1 MNTGLYAY
9 LGAAIAYGSFATML
23 LFSWR
28 ASLQGKLLTVV
39 MFISAIW
46 SVVAAAMA
54 AESGFAQVETYKIL
68 EILRYVAW
76 FIFLL
81 KLFDTAM
88 PVREGRR
95 EFARWVLPFSVG
107 FACLILLDE
116 LSGVSGQPLLA
127 LIGHILLALIGLAI
141 IEQLYRNTSERH
153 RSAIKYLILA
163 IGALFAFDFALY
175 SDTLLFRA
183 VDQTLWDVRGVVHVV
198 AVPLLALASVRNR
211 NWSLNVFVSRDI
223 VLSTTAILVGGLYL
237 VFIASAGYYLREFG
251 GNWGQIIQVAFIALA
266 IVLLFAVLFSR
277 QLRSQARVFLGK
289 HFYRN
294 KYDYRVEWL
303 RLTDKLS
310 GDFEHDERYIAAIE
324 AMANTIEARAGMLWL
339 QNDQSVYTNVASW
352 NAPRVDKKIDKD
364 DPLIQFFEDKGFI
377 INITEIASHPDEYG
391 GLKLPRWVSALKRS
405 WLMVPLFGST
415 SVIGFVVLAN
425 PLVTRSIN
433 WEDRDFLS
441 SAAKQVTSY
450 LMVILTSDA
459 LAQAKQFEVFTRLS
473 AYMVH
478 DLKNIAAGLELISSN
493 AKKHS
498 NNPSFIKDAFDT
510 VDNAAADI
518 KRLLEQLR
526 NRHVETEKRIKVDVN
541 EVLTKVIE
549 SKQQCLPPPVIK
561 ETSMSCYA
569 NVEKGRLANVLA
581 HLIDNAQQATND
593 NGTIEVKLIS
603 RGSTIVIEIKDSG
616 IGMDADFIRQRLFKP
631 FDTTKGNAGMGIGMY
646 ESREFIRRLGG
657 EVHVNSEPGKGT
669 TISLHIPAD
678 QPDQPDQYAVANA
691 S

>member
-81 KLFDTAM
+81 KLFDAAM

-95 EFARWVLPFSVG
+95 KFARWVLPFSVG

-310 GDFEHDERYIAAIE
+310 GDFERDERYIAAIE

-377 INITEIASHPDEYG
+377 INITEIASHPDEYS

-478 DLKNIAAGLELISSN
+478 DLKNIAAGLELISIN

-616 IGMDADFIRQRLFKP
+616 IGMDADFIRKRLFKP

-657 EVHVNSEPGKGT
+657 EVHVNSEPGEGT

-678 QPDQPDQYAVANA
+678 QPDQYAVANA

>member
-81 KLFDTAM
+81 KLFDAAT

-95 EFARWVLPFSVG
+95 KFVRWVLPFTVG

-153 RSAIKYLILA
+153 RPAIKYLILA

-175 SDTLLFRA
+175 SDTLLFRS

-198 AVPLLALASVRNR
+198 AVPLLALASVRNK

-223 VLSTTAILVGGLYL
+223 VLSTTAILFGGLYL

-310 GDFEHDERYIAAIE
+310 GDFERDERYIAAIE

-352 NAPRVDKKIDKD
+352 NAPRVDKKIEKD
-364 DPLIQFFEDKGFI
+364 DSLIQFFEDKGFI
-377 INITEIASHPDEYG
+377 INITEIASHPDEYS
-391 GLKLPRWVSALKRS
+391 GLRLPRWVPALKRP

-498 NNPSFIKDAFDT
+498 NNPSFIKDAFET
-510 VDNAAADI
+510 VDSAAADI

-549 SKQQCLPPPVIK
+549 SKQQCLPLPVIK

-616 IGMDADFIRQRLFKP
+616 IGMDADFIRKRLFKP

-657 EVHVNSEPGKGT
+657 EVLVNSEPGKGT

-678 QPDQPDQYAVANA
+678 QPDHYAVANA